1 MYYKYIFKILGT
13 NFLINLAKKKFQ
25 QIQHVIT
32 YFNSTIL
39 CGQSL
44 RKVNVSSADPC
55 IQRLP
60 RSGIRPMLFLGVL
73 VVDPL
78 VLLAARSANLGGSG
92 AAPPGFFSN
101 VAPNKSIFRL

>member
-13 NFLINLAKKKFQ
+13 NFLTNLAKKKFQ

-60 RSGIRPMLFLGVL
+60 RSGIRPMLFLRVL
-73 VVDPL
+73 VVIRLFSLPHSIML
-78 VLLAARSANLGGSG
+78 SNLH
-92 AAPPGFFSN
+92 
-101 VAPNKSIFRL
+101 VET